1 MHVFSQSRFSKSC
14 AVNPFWSQL
23 GNARTGGAM
32 NDSVAVTK
40 GKKLSPRHAI
50 VALMI
55 AGSTL
60 LWCIAG
66 LQLQAVAPDIGIW
79 PANAILLGILAA
91 NRRTNTPVTWVLSAV
106 AYVVAA
112 LVMGRDLG
120 QAALFTIENISGI
133 FVGLALIHR
142 YSARLTP
149 ITDPVGLVTMFG
161 IFAAVSLTSG
171 VISHVVAAAGFD
183 WGMIEEVLLRTVTEF
198 LNLTIFVPLV
208 AAQRMIRGPLKKKD
222 GLDRRRFV
230 LHGVA
235 LTTLLFAF
243 GAMVFIGG
251 PGAMAFYLPPLL
263 WCITRVRSIFGFVLS
278 AIAAV
283 WTLVSVQTG
292 LVALYAE
299 HLHVETRMDLASFR
313 LGVAS
318 VTLGALAVVALN
330 AFWRRSAQEDKQRA
344 DRDALTG
351 LLTRKQFYE
360 SADYSLGQLKPE
372 TNSIA
377 IAIEIDRFRSISH
390 ARGQETGDQV
400 VLTVSELLTANIRR
414 GDILG
419 RLGGED
425 FAILLPGAGLEEG
438 NRVAERMRAS
448 IAAEPF
454 RHDGSDFSTS
464 VSIGLVEFKTPANFS
479 RMLSLADEA
488 LYEAKSAGRNRV
500 VAYRNDGPEESAA

>member
-1 MHVFSQSRFSKSC
+1 MDSST
-14 AVNPFWSQL
+14 AVGS
-23 GNARTGGAM
+23 
-32 NDSVAVTK
+32 TK
-40 GKKLSPRHAI
+40 RLSPKQI
-50 VALMI
+50 ILGLMV

-60 LWCIAG
+60 LWCVAG

-91 NRRTNTPVTWVLSAV
+91 NRRANTPVTWILSAL
-106 AYVVAA
+106 AYVLAA
-112 LVMGRDLG
+112 MLMGRPLG
-120 QAALFTIENISGI
+120 QAVLFMIENASGI
-133 FVGLALIHR
+133 FVGLLLIHR

-149 ITDPVGLVTMFG
+149 ITDPAGLVTMFG
-161 IFAAVSLTSG
+161 ILLAVSLTHGLVGDLIAPS
-171 VISHVVAAAGFD
+171 GFD
-183 WGMIEEVLLRTVTEF
+183 IALLEGFFLRSVTEF
-198 LNLTIFVPLV
+198 LNLTIFLPLV
-208 AAQRMIRGPLKKKD
+208 AAQRMIRGPLKQKA
-222 GLDRRRFV
+222 GPGRRRFV
-230 LHGVA
+230 LHSVSLVCLVA
-235 LTTLLFAF
+235 AFA
-243 GAMVFIGG
+243 GMAVIGG
-251 PGAMAFYLPPLL
+251 PGAPAFYLPGLI
-263 WCITRVRSIFGFVLS
+263 WCVTRVRSLVGFILA
-278 AIAAV
+278 AIGAV

-292 LVALYAE
+292 IVSLYAE
-299 HLHVETRMDLASFR
+299 HLHVETQLDLASFR

-318 VTLGALAVVALN
+318 ITLSALAVVALN

-344 DRDALTG
+344 DHDALTG

-390 ARGQETGDQV
+390 GRGQDTGDQV

-419 RLGGED
+419 RLGGEE

-500 VAYRNDGPEESAA
+500 VAYRNDGSDENAA